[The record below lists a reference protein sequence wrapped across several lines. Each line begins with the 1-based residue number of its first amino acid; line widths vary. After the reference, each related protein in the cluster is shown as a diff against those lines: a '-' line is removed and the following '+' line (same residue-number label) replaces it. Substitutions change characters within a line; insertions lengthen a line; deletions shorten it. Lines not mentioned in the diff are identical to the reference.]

1 MKAGPHLKTD
11 ITASACSNFLQI
23 ISADAIASAV
33 VNLPTLP
40 ELTGLAG
47 TIEGRL
53 LGSKPINLKWENVS
67 EALFHEQ
74 STPTI
79 PPISARG
86 ISSSLSIFSEKGS
99 KTIPIGGNVLNEEW
113 LSERLNRSNLLAVHF
128 LGSSW
133 SKQRI
138 LMLND
143 M

>member
-11 ITASACSNFLQI
+11 IRCSACSIWLQI
-23 ISADAIASAV
+23 NKAEAIASAV
-33 VNLPTLP
+33 VSLPILP
-40 ELTGLAG
+40 EFTGLAG
-47 TIEGRL
+47 TTEGKL
-53 LGSKPINLKWENVS
+53 LGSNPINRKREKVS
-67 EALFHEQ
+67 VALFQEQ

-79 PPISARG
+79 PPTSASG
-86 ISSSLSIFSEKGS
+86 MSSVLRTFSEKGS
-99 KTIPIGGNVLNEEW
+99 KTMPIGGNVLNDEW
-113 LSERLNRSNLLAVHF
+113 LSERLNLSNLLAVHF